1 MGSGKPK
8 IIHFQENKVDVQ
20 VEIHRFIRRNGI
32 IFDYIPPSWLEEP
45 RISTVADDRGTV
57 HKQ

>member
-8 IIHFQENKVDVQ
+8 RIHFQENKVDVQ

-32 IFDYIPPSWLEEP
+32 IFDYIPPSW
-45 RISTVADDRGTV
+45 
-57 HKQ
+57 

>member
-1 MGSGKPK
+1 MK
-8 IIHFQENKVDVQ
+8 I
-20 VEIHRFIRRNGI
+20 NGYI
-32 IFDYIPPSWLEEP
+32 ILLEALEEP